1 MREVLICTVG
11 TSLLNNIDSWQA
23 PDRVREHFTGGNL
36 MGLNHE
42 LSRLSVPD
50 RRLGAEINSVCS
62 IIKSGFLARRGELL
76 FFVSDTDEGR
86 LTGKLLVHYFSNG
99 KKPCFF
105 EEVRFDVIEG
115 LTDRDV
121 VRFEKDG
128 LKNLVKMLAGL
139 ARTRGAER
147 ILINATGGYKAQIS
161 FAGMIGQALDMPVCY
176 LLEGFPRVI
185 QLPPQPISLDLSF
198 WLENAE
204 SFFALDDLDAEQDI
218 PLNDRRFEVLIDRLE
233 CDGRAYCGFS
243 PAGQLYHETFCR
255 RFYQQRSRLLPAGAD
270 ILPAKKKIRMED
282 DNRGKHPGL
291 EHHLRKVCGLPYVKE
306 IFTHYHNPDLV
317 KSNRFRKS
325 SRGDTSH
332 VEGWFSKGGAL
343 TKFDVVTTASTKEER
358 QACIADLNSFLR
370 SGSL

>member
-1 MREVLICTVG
+1 MKDILICTVG
-11 TSLLNNIDSWQA
+11 TSLLNNINSWEA
-23 PDRVREHFTGGNL
+23 PDTVEKHFTTRNL
-36 MGLNHE
+36 AGLSHE
-42 LSRLSVPD
+42 LSHLTISD
-50 RRLGAEINSVCS
+50 RRLGAEINSIYR
-62 IIKSGFLARRGELL
+62 IIHGGFLEKRGELV

-86 LTGKLLVHYFSNG
+86 MTGRLLVDYFSNR
-99 KKPCFF
+99 KNPCFF
-105 EEVRFDVIEG
+105 EEIWFDVIEG

-121 VRFEKDG
+121 VRFEKEG

-139 ARTRGAER
+139 ARNRGAER

-176 LLEGFPRVI
+176 LFEGFPRVI

-204 SFFALDDLDAEQDI
+204 WFFALDDLEAEEDT
-218 PLNDRRFEVLIDRLE
+218 PLNDRRFEALIDRLE
-233 CDGRAYCGFS
+233 CDGKVYLGFS

-255 RFYQQRSRLLPAGAD
+255 RFYQSRDRLLPPVVD
-270 ILPAKKKIRMED
+270 IPHDKKKIRMED
-282 DNRGKHPGL
+282 NNRGKHPGL
-291 EHHLRKVCGLPYVKE
+291 GNHLKKVCRLPYVKE
-306 IFTHYHNPDLV
+306 IFTHYYNPDLV
-317 KSNRFRKS
+317 KANCFRKS
-325 SRGDTSH
+325 SRGNMSH

-343 TKFDVVTTASTKEER
+343 TKFDVMTTASTREEQ